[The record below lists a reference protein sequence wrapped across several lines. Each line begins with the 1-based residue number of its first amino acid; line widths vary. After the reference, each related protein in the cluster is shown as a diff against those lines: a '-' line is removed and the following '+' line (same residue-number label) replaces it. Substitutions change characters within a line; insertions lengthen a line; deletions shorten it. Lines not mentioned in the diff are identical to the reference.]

1 MQVGL
6 LESTYIILV
15 REEEYEKNVKR
26 SGDQNWRWKLILP
39 LLKVFYDVFE
49 VCVSNVIK

>member
-1 MQVGL
+1 M
-6 LESTYIILV
+6 

-49 VCVSNVIK
+49 VCVPDVID